1 MISVDT
7 NVLIRVLVDDPT
19 NAAQVEHARRA
30 VSRYQTLYLS
40 QIVQVET
47 VWVLKS
53 AYGFTKPDIL
63 QVLEHW
69 WANQA
74 FQLENAEGF
83 EQALAVY
90 RETAIDF
97 SDALI
102 LVNSRQHHL
111 PLLTFDKK
119 LLTQAGTQMIEE
131 LNE

>member
-19 NAAQVEHARRA
+19 NAAQVECARRA
-30 VSRYQTLYLS
+30 VSQYQTLYIS

-69 WANQA
+69 WSNQA
-74 FQLENAEGF
+74 FQLENTELF

-102 LVNSRQHHL
+102 LINSRQHHL
-111 PLLTFDKK
+111 SLLTFDKK
-119 LLTQAGTQMIEE
+119 LLAQAGTQMVEDSC
-131 LNE
+131 

>member
-19 NAAQVEHARRA
+19 NATQVECARRA
-30 VSRYQTLYLS
+30 VSRYQTLYIS

-69 WANQA
+69 WSNQA
-74 FQLENAEGF
+74 FQLENTELF

-102 LVNSRQHHL
+102 LINSRQRHL
-111 PLLTFDKK
+111 SLLTFDKK
-119 LLTQAGTQMIEE
+119 LLAQAGTQTVEDSR
-131 LNE
+131 